1 MLLNRSCQ
9 GAALLSLLTIV
20 GAASSIQPAF
30 SQYQQYQP
38 DGQQNQYQNQYMNMN
53 YSANYGGPDNYA
65 QQAANQ
71 NPQAAGQSQQPP
83 YQSQQPE
90 YAAQQYQGQVRKNYK
105 PKEPTPYEIQEQAI
119 QNSKAL
125 YGAPQESENSHSTH
139 QRQDDPY
146 RNSAAYTDTSTNPSQ
161 YSGCGGKASKLK
173 SALGAAGRILGTTA
187 AVAIPVTSM
196 VLMTRAANRS
206 GYNNTYSNNYGMYNS
221 VPMGMPVNPYMNM
234 GARPFGF

>member
-9 GAALLSLLTIV
+9 GATLLSLLLIV
-20 GAASSIQPAF
+20 GISASSMQPAF
-30 SQYQQYQP
+30 SQYQQYQQS
-38 DGQQNQYQNQYMNMN
+38 QQEPQDNPGYQGGQYMNMN
-53 YSANYGGPDNYA
+53 YSANYGGPDSYR
-65 QQAANQ
+65 QPAANQ
-71 NPQAAGQSQQPP
+71 GQP
-83 YQSQQPE
+83 
-90 YAAQQYQGQVRKNYK
+90 ADAQQYQGQVRKNYK

-125 YGAPQESENSHSTH
+125 YGAPQEQENSHPAH

-146 RNSAAYTDTSTNPSQ
+146 RNSAAYTDTSTNPSH

-173 SALGAAGRILGTTA
+173 SALGAAGKILGTTA

-196 VLMTRAANRS
+196 VLMTRAANRN
-206 GYNNTYSNNYGMYNS
+206 GYNNNYGYNYGYNNY
-221 VPMGMPVNPYMNM
+221 PMGMPINPYNNMGM